1 MFVKHYLQKAGRN
14 EPSPLFNPI
23 QQQHRKYQ
31 VVS

>member
-23 QQQHRKYQ
+23 QQHRKYQ